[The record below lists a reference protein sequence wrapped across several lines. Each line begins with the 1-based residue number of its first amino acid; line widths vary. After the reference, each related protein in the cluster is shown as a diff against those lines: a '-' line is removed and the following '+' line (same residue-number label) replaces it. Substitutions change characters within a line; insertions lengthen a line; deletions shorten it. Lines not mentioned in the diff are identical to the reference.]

1 MITKSILELIYE
13 SAHIQ
18 RWNDHIRPPQG
29 FTELDKQAHKTFFA
43 YVIARFE
50 ESSGSQVDWKRLI
63 EGALFEFFHRTVL
76 TDIKPPVFHRMMRES
91 GEKLNRWVLGQ
102 LRDSLKDISR
112 GFMSRFEA
120 YLLDDKQYVH
130 ERRLLQAAHY
140 LATNWEFGIIY
151 PLNQH
156 FYEVTETKR
165 QVEEELEQYANIIGV
180 QKIRLVRK
188 IRNFTDLVGQLRFQ
202 KRWTKSPRIPATSV
216 MGHMLIVA
224 ALAYICSE
232 EMHACDARVRNNFFG
247 GLFHDLP
254 EVLTRDIV
262 SPVKRSVAGLED
274 LVKEIEKKQVADRIL
289 PLLPEDWYQ
298 EIKYFIEDEFKSKIF
313 ENGEVKTVLAD
324 DLNSKYNDARF
335 LPIDGEIIKA
345 CDNLAAYME
354 AYLSVSHGVT
364 SSHLTT
370 VLESLPADYTGKI
383 IAGIDFGRI
392 YRELTSSIS

>member
-43 YVIARFE
+43 YVIARYE
-50 ESSGSQVDWKRLI
+50 ESSGRHVNWKGLI

-102 LRDSLKDISR
+102 LKDSLKDISG
-112 GFMSRFEA
+112 GFMGRFEA
-120 YLLDDKQYVH
+120 YLLDEKQYMH

-156 FYEVTETKR
+156 FYEVNETKR

-202 KRWTKSPRIPATSV
+202 QRWTKSPRIPATSV
-216 MGHMLIVA
+216 MGHMLVVA

-232 EMHACDARVRNNFFG
+232 ELGACDARVRNNFFG

-262 SPVKRSVAGLED
+262 SPVKRSVAGLQD

-289 PLLPEDWYQ
+289 PILPEDWHQ
-298 EIKYFIEDEFKSKIF
+298 ELKYFIEDEFNSKIF
-313 ENGEVKTVLAD
+313 ENGEVKTVSAD
-324 DLNSKYNDARF
+324 DLNTKYNNDRF

-354 AYLSVSHGVT
+354 AYLSVSHGVR
-364 SSHLTT
+364 SSHLTA
-370 VLESLPADYTGKI
+370 VLESLPAGYKGTS

-392 YRELTSSIS
+392 YGEFISTIS